1 MREGGGIGFTVE
13 QTKLATDQELLVSLI
28 ARLKRMLC
36 AGESSILPIGYIF
49 FCSLLGTTYVEC
61 KTGYGLEW
69 PDELRLLKLLE
80 QARSHVPIGISIT
93 YCAAH
98 AVPKYGK

>member
-1 MREGGGIGFTVE
+1 MREGGGIAFTVE
-13 QTKLATDQELLVSLI
+13 QTKLATDEELLASLV

-36 AGESSILPIGYIF
+36 A
-49 FCSLLGTTYVEC
+49 GTTYVEC

-69 PDELRLLKLLE
+69 PHELRLLKLLE
-80 QARSHVPIGISIT
+80 QARSLVPIGIAIT

-98 AVPKYGK
+98 AIPK

>member
-1 MREGGGIGFTVE
+1 M
-13 QTKLATDQELLVSLI
+13 
-28 ARLKRMLC
+28 
-36 AGESSILPIGYIF
+36 
-49 FCSLLGTTYVEC
+49 EC

-80 QARSHVPIGISIT
+80 QARSRVPIGMSIT

-98 AVPKYGK
+98 AVPKYSLISSNFDIHTNCSFPSEIEQPMI

>member
-1 MREGGGIGFTVE
+1 MCR
-13 QTKLATDQELLVSLI
+13 
-28 ARLKRMLC
+28 
-36 AGESSILPIGYIF
+36 
-49 FCSLLGTTYVEC
+49 LLGTTYVEC

-80 QARSHVPIGISIT
+80 QARSYIPIGISIT

-98 AVPKYGK
+98 AIPKYEEKIKKNNLFFIF